1 MKAEKGITLT
11 SLVIYV
17 LVATLL
23 IGITAMISS
32 FFFSNMN
39 LIKDMDK
46 YAPEFNKFSMFFLE
60 DVKKN
65 SGAEVTGGNQVTF
78 ADGTIYVYNSSKKAI
93 YRNDTKITEKVEG
106 VVFSSSTEQVS
117 NTTKQIINVK
127 MIVGGEQNSPNGIEY
142 VLKYW

>member
-23 IGITAMISS
+23 IGMTAMISS

-65 SGAEVTGGNQVTF
+65 SSAEVTGGNQVAF
-78 ADGTIYVYNSSKKAI
+78 KDGTIYVYNSSEKAI
-93 YRNDTKITEKVEG
+93 YRNDTKITEKVES

>member
-23 IGITAMISS
+23 IGMTAMISS

-65 SGAEVTGGNQVTF
+65 SSAEVTGGNQVTF